1 MGCIVTRVEEARHM
15 DERRFV
21 ILVNDR
27 AKLSR
32 GKYAAQAV
40 HAALLA
46 LGVHPE
52 VPVIVLGASPTEIAK
67 MRTQVRDA
75 GRTEVEP
82 GTLTAG
88 TNWETEEGNG
98 VPELTTGTHAPRE
111 CDDDLRRLVEKV
123 NGFVYMGLTMNN
135 TIKTVEVLRANPEF
149 AKRLLGLE

>member
-1 MGCIVTRVEEARHM
+1 M
-15 DERRFV
+15 DERKLI

-27 AKLSR
+27 VKMSR

-52 VPVIVLGASPTEIAK
+52 VPVIVLGGRPSEIAG
-67 MRTQVRDA
+67 MRTTVRDA

-88 TNWETEEGNG
+88 TDWEIE
-98 VPELTTGTHAPRE
+98 VPELLVVEDRNEHCVERWPGCFVGGYDPR
-111 CDDDLRRLVEKV
+111 CCRFPKSCSCWKD
-123 NGFVYMGLTMNN
+123 
-135 TIKTVEVLRANPEF
+135 
-149 AKRLLGLE
+149 